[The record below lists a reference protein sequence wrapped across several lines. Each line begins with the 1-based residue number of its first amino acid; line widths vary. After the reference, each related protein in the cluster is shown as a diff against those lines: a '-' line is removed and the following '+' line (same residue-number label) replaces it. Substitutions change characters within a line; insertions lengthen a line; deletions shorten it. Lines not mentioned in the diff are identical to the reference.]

1 MTTSKLSSYSKRC
14 SPGREGEAPLSAS
27 RVGINQN
34 NQNRLWVL
42 PLLLG
47 LLFGLVSIQ
56 HSLRQGQL
64 SVPITYDDIGYFS
77 DALARL
83 QSIYDHGWL
92 SGISD
97 YIADPPHS
105 PFSTFVAFVAFA
117 LFGVKD
123 WGPAAIN
130 VLLVVAVLAITQYRL
145 KNVGPWVF
153 TPIAIAILCW
163 PLMGALVIESRPDI
177 VCALLTACAV
187 LSIVGR
193 PWLDSSLGHKFRIS
207 CLVGL
212 AVLAKPSISPLTIFL
227 YFAAIT
233 LASIGELVQGGRRLP
248 VGKVMASNFL
258 SIAVIAAIS
267 LTYFAVGWQ
276 HVYSYIK
283 ATEAGSAS
291 DVWKLRLDVK
301 DAALYYLTGEGGK
314 FMGPWL
320 LWTVITLVFA
330 LLVGMATKYKF
341 DSGRIVRVGAI
352 TSLVYLCVTIP
363 EHKSTFIGVIVT
375 CGFFVMFVEGIAFIV
390 ERLLADGKKRL
401 LAVLLIV
408 LTLVS
413 VSSFQWHWYSH
424 SGGFIEVEPA
434 AASEQ
439 RKEVLTELGREI
451 ATHSKRDA
459 EIFFTGNTQFLNAA
473 TLNFEFLRKGYR
485 GLHAFDDGLRNQMSE
500 VEPSLKKA
508 NFIITF
514 SQDTGDLLRWLP
526 NATILQAQNDA
537 IRQESD
543 LKLLKTFP
551 SPSGVGTIMLY
562 QR

>member
-1 MTTSKLSSYSKRC
+1 M
-14 SPGREGEAPLSAS
+14 
-27 RVGINQN
+27 NQN
-34 NQNRLWVL
+34 SHIRLWVL
-42 PLLLG
+42 PVLLG
-47 LLFGLVSIQ
+47 LLFGLVTVQ

-64 SVPITYDDIGYFS
+64 SVPITYDDIGYFT
-77 DALARL
+77 DALTRL
-83 QSIYDHGWL
+83 QSIFDHGWL
-92 SGISD
+92 AAISD

-117 LFGVKD
+117 LLGVED

-130 VLLVVAVLAITQYRL
+130 VLLVVAVLATVQHRL
-145 KNVGPWVF
+145 KDVAPWVF
-153 TPIAIAILCW
+153 APIAIAILCW
-163 PLMGALVIESRPDI
+163 PLIGALVIESRPDI
-177 VCALLTACAV
+177 VCALVTAYAL

-193 PWLDSSLGHKFRIS
+193 PWLASSSGHKFRVS

-233 LASIGELVQGGRRLP
+233 LASIGELMQAGRP
-248 VGKVMASNFL
+248 IQFGKAIASNL
-258 SIAVIAAIS
+258 RSIAVVAAIS

-283 ATEAGSAS
+283 ETEGGSAS
-291 DVWKLRLDVK
+291 DLWMLKLNVK
-301 DAALYYLTGEGGK
+301 QAALYYLTGEGGK

-320 LWTVITLVFA
+320 VWTLITLVLA
-330 LLVGMATKYKF
+330 LFVGMATRYEF
-341 DSGRIVRVGAI
+341 DGGRIVRVAAMAF
-352 TSLVYLCVTIP
+352 LMYLCVTIP
-363 EHKSTFIGVIVT
+363 SHKSTFIGVIVT
-375 CGFFVMFVEGIAFIV
+375 CALFVIFVEATVFIV
-390 ERLLADGKKRL
+390 ERLLAGGKKRL

-434 AASEQ
+434 AASEK
-439 RKEVLTELGREI
+439 RKEVQTDLAREI
-451 ATHSKRDA
+451 ATHSKGNA
-459 EIFFTGNTQFLNAA
+459 TVFFTGNTQYLNSAA
-473 TLNFEFLRKGYR
+473 LNFEFLRKRYR
-485 GLHAFDDGLRNQMSE
+485 GLEAFDAGLLHQMSE
-500 VEPSLKKA
+500 VEPFLKKA
-508 NFIITF
+508 NFVITF
-514 SQDTGDLLRWLP
+514 SQDTSDLLRWLP

-537 IRQESD
+537 IVQDSD
-543 LKLLKTFP
+543 LKLIKTFP